1 MVFEDNVIFSANEQ
15 IGSHSVT
22 KYDELSTTVSWS
34 VPVTDAKFEVPIV
47 RGMGY
52 ATALYEKISPKVT
65 LPNMITVNDQSSGE
79 VSGKFHIISIKT
91 TFKNYEYYEIMFSN
105 KPICSSCSKYKSR
118 YKV

>member
-22 KYDELSTTVSWS
+22 KYDELSTTVSWN

-91 TFKNYEYYEIMFSN
+91 TLKLRRLSLIGNLVEI
-105 KPICSSCSKYKSR
+105 
-118 YKV
+118 